1 MAENLRTSVNCGV
14 QGGGGWVNCQQ
25 GCFRMAG
32 NSQTGAAHSAGYDFV
47 IHGLPAILGRKR
59 FSAACLTN
67 LHVSKGN

>member
-1 MAENLRTSVNCGV
+1 
-14 QGGGGWVNCQQ
+14 
-25 GCFRMAG
+25 MAG